1 MTPSAAP
8 AVLRFT
14 AETYARLRLYVELC
28 PSEIGGLGEVRPEG
42 EGLLVTELFL
52 LDQRVSAAETELQPE
67 ALLGLLHRCLDEGRD
82 PAALRLWWH
91 SHAEHGV
98 EWSDTDEAT
107 IRGFGGDSLVSLVT
121 NKAGDLRCR
130 YDTWKPE
137 RSTVDG
143 IPVVRPEEPLGPA
156 RAAALRKATWADMV
170 EKISVVSCVRYPS
183 PIEGQAFELTFL
195 SRLEESRQAVNQ
207 SPSRSGGAAAPPQ
220 VD

>member
-1 MTPSAAP
+1 VTPSADP

-28 PSEIGGLGEVRPEG
+28 PSEIGGLGEVRPDG

-52 LDQRVSAAETELQPE
+52 PDQRVSASETELQPE
-67 ALLGLLHRCLDEGRD
+67 ALLRLLQRCLEEGRD

-107 IRGFGGDSLVSLVT
+107 IGNFGGDSLVSLVT
-121 NKAGDLRCR
+121 NKAGDLLCR
-130 YDTWKPE
+130 SDTWKPE
-137 RSTVDG
+137 RRTVDG
-143 IPVVRPEEPLGPA
+143 IAVVRPDESLGAA
-156 RAAALRKATWADMV
+156 RATALREATWAEMV

-195 SRLEESRQAVNQ
+195 SRLEES
-207 SPSRSGGAAAPPQ
+207 
-220 VD
+220 

>member
-1 MTPSAAP
+1 VTASADP

-28 PSEIGGLGEVRPEG
+28 PSEIGGLGEVRPDG

-52 LDQRVSAAETELQPE
+52 PDQRVSASETELQPE
-67 ALLGLLHRCLDEGRD
+67 ALLRLLHRCLEEGRD

-107 IRGFGGDSLVSLVT
+107 IANFGSDSLVSLVT
-121 NKAGDLRCR
+121 NKAGDLLCR
-130 YDTWKPE
+130 SDTWKSE

-143 IPVVRPEEPLGPA
+143 IPVVRPDESLGAA
-156 RAAALRKATWADMV
+156 RATALREATWAEIV

-195 SRLEESRQAVNQ
+195 SRLEES
-207 SPSRSGGAAAPPQ
+207 
-220 VD
+220 

>member
-1 MTPSAAP
+1 VIPSAAP

-52 LDQRVSAAETELQPE
+52 LDQRVSASETELQPE
-67 ALLGLLHRCLDEGRD
+67 ALLCLLHRCLEEGRD

-121 NKAGDLRCR
+121 NKAGDLLCR
-130 YDTWKPE
+130 YDTWRPQ
-137 RSTVDG
+137 RSTVGG
-143 IPVVRPEEPLGPA
+143 IPVVRPDEPLGPA
-156 RAAALRKATWADMV
+156 RAAALREATWVEMV

-183 PIEGQAFELTFL
+183 PVEGQAFELTFL
-195 SRLEESRQAVNQ
+195 TRLEES
-207 SPSRSGGAAAPPQ
+207 
-220 VD
+220 